1 MNEQRYGVLQELY
14 FVNWFIS
21 CWIENVFM
29 HISVNSVAAL
39 VYRSSPI
46 WWFFSVSSLYAF
58 PKSYTDFGII

>member
-1 MNEQRYGVLQELY
+1 
-14 FVNWFIS
+14 
-21 CWIENVFM
+21 M